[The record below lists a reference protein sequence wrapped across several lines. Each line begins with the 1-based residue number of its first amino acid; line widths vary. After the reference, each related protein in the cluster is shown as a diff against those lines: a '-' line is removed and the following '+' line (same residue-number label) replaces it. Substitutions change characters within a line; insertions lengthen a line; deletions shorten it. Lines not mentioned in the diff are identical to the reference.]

1 MNESRQSHSSNL
13 SSLTM
18 RRQGMLLA
26 ARVSISNTA
35 TTSSRNV
42 SFRRCLQLPY
52 RCTYSS
58 QPGTSSTGSTKESA
72 RSIAKRML
80 EQQQQQ
86 QTQGSVSGIG
96 SSTANGS
103 MNTSSLSEATGAKIA
118 QEMNGKSNR
127 AIAENAMKEWSK
139 KTAGSTVSGAAKG
152 VAGLATIGAVGFW
165 LGFTESGS
173 SAVDEAKHM
182 ITHNSVADAI
192 HERFVDPIVQPV
204 RDKLLPD
211 FPEGIEPFPTLVLD
225 LEDTLVHMEW
235 DRKYGWRVVKRPG
248 LDAFLMRMAQSG
260 YEIVLFTSGVFVNLE
275 TTVAMVSHLYLYCY
289 CCCFACNRVVVNLY
303 EIAMLDGSKQIH
315 IPWIVQRVYN
325 IYEWTIC

>member
-1 MNESRQSHSSNL
+1 MSL
-13 SSLTM
+13 S
-18 RRQGMLLA
+18 
-26 ARVSISNTA
+26 ARVSTA
-35 TTSSRNV
+35 TTTTGIAKHLPSR
-42 SFRRCLQLPY
+42 RGMQLPS

-58 QPGTSSTGSTKESA
+58 QSTTSSTTNAGSTKESA

-86 QTQGSVSGIG
+86 QSSSSAQGSTSGIG
-96 SSTANGS
+96 NG
-103 MNTSSLSEATGAKIA
+103 TSSSSANISEAARAKIA

-152 VAGLATIGAVGFW
+152 VAGLVTIGAVGFW

-173 SAVDEAKHM
+173 STIDEAKHLV
-182 ITHNSVADAI
+182 THNPVADAI

-204 RDKLLPD
+204 REKLLPD
-211 FPEGIEPFPTLVLD
+211 FPEGIEPLPTLVLD

-248 LDAFLMRMAQSG
+248 LDTFLMRMAQSG
-260 YEIVLFTSGVFVNLE
+260 YEIVIFTSGVF
-275 TTVAMVSHLYLYCY
+275 TTVGDIVFMVSDYYHYYYYFPSLLLSC
-289 CCCFACNRVVVNLY
+289 
-303 EIAMLDGSKQIH
+303 G
-315 IPWIVQRVYN
+315 
-325 IYEWTIC
+325 